1 VDEVVGLTHDRW
13 AGAAGEGAVSVAEH
27 QGDPEGGG
35 DEAVEAADVEDL
47 AAGAEDGGDD
57 LGITREPADDVGG

>member
-1 VDEVVGLTHDRW
+1 MP
-13 AGAAGEGAVSVAEH
+13 VAEH

-35 DEAVEAADVEDL
+35 DQAVEAADVEDL

-57 LGITREPADDVGG
+57 LGVTGEPADDVGG

>member
-1 VDEVVGLTHDRW
+1 M
-13 AGAAGEGAVSVAEH
+13 SVAEH